1 MHTRYCGGNKHR
13 GKWKSR
19 SGMLHNATS
28 RACARVRKSRGDF
41 AWNISQLLRY
51 IRAALSRPSARRVR
65 YFIIFFMH
73 CQESVLF
80 AILTIVRAQ
89 KCKQT
94 QETAST
100 DATRSTPDC
109 LPRNRT
115 DSIRRRASELVR
127 INLWAVSLPFT
138 SVKRNVRIYAYLCV
152 VYEILYEIPDAI
164 EISKFK
170 TA

>member
-1 MHTRYCGGNKHR
+1 MCIRDIAAEISAAENGKAAAACCVMRHR
-13 GKWKSR
+13 V
-19 SGMLHNATS
+19 
-28 RACARVRKSRGDF
+28 RASVRKSRGDF

-65 YFIIFFMH
+65 YIIIFFMH

-80 AILTIVRAQ
+80 AIPTIVRAR

-109 LPRNRT
+109 LPRNRI
-115 DSIRRRASELVR
+115 DSIRRRASGLVR
-127 INLWAVSLPFT
+127 INLWAVSLPFY
-138 SVKRNVRIYAYLCV
+138 VREAQRSDLRV

-164 EISKFK
+164 EISEC
-170 TA
+170 TIA